1 MCGERERGGGG
12 GGGWLHDRSV
22 QLQRAAAF
30 EGSFGEGDETGWQKG
45 VVERG
50 AGGGGGGLR
59 RRGGDGGGGAVTRG
73 WERGVGGRERERE
86 GERREGGPSIAGATG
101 AGNASLGYPVT
112 KLVRFVQRGPRHA
125 GLSPLKMV
133 QLKPHCSDAAALER
147 DTRQAL
153 HRKPEANSLSDAHL
167 LA

>member
-1 MCGERERGGGG
+1 MRTRKKRCRRRSSDKGLEKGERERRGEEEGGG
-12 GGGWLHDRSV
+12 
-22 QLQRAAAF
+22 
-30 EGSFGEGDETGWQKG
+30 
-45 VVERG
+45 
-50 AGGGGGGLR
+50 
-59 RRGGDGGGGAVTRG
+59 
-73 WERGVGGRERERE
+73 
-86 GERREGGPSIAGATG
+86 SIGGATG

-112 KLVRFVQRGPRHA
+112 KLVRFVQRGPRYV

-167 LA
+167 LAITKVQPVLFFPLSKFCL